1 MKKIY
6 ILLFLS
12 LFLSYSC
19 KNSEISDL
27 RKTIDKLEKQNL
39 KLIDSINQNE
49 KEMIFMSTLFG
60 IPELRDYKV
69 NEKGII
75 RFGFLRTGE
84 IMKYNVYEMIKGTNE
99 KKLLFSDLNKADFL
113 YEFTP
118 KSKNDNEINLIT
130 EFNFNGGKIEIPS
143 IMQVSVID

>member
-1 MKKIY
+1 MKKIPL
-6 ILLFLS
+6 LLFLS
-12 LFLSYSC
+12 LFLNYSC
-19 KNSEISDL
+19 QNGEISEL

-49 KEMIFMSTLFG
+49 KEMILTSRLFG
-60 IPELRDYKV
+60 IPMSRDYKI

-75 RFGFLRTGE
+75 QFGFLRTGE
-84 IMKYNVYEMIKGTNE
+84 IMKYNVYEKIRGTNE
-99 KKLLFSDLNKADFL
+99 KKLLFTDLNKTDFK

-118 KSKNDNEINLIT
+118 KSKNDNEIYLIT

-143 IMQVSVID
+143 LMQVSVID